1 MPNDS
6 PTSDILPGDESRA
19 HARDTG
25 ETRATTDNHVVATG
39 IGVFIVCV
47 VIAALA
53 LPTVRDLSLFES
65 VYVWICAPF
74 VG

>member
-1 MPNDS
+1 MSTDQQSTNQQP
-6 PTSDILPGDESRA
+6 SDQQGR
-19 HARDTG
+19 
-25 ETRATTDNHVVATG
+25 TDNHVVATG
-39 IGVFIVCV
+39 IGVFVVCV

-53 LPTVRDLSLFES
+53 FPTVRDLSLFES